1 MREIHRAGTQ
11 VGRKFSFVAAMARKI
26 SLGFSQSRRQQA
38 REPALFSSM
47 TATRQLWS
55 QPLAGSRACTTD
67 SRCRAAINNGIR
79 IGKPSTYGWWSLRHH
94 CKHIGGYSGLE
105 TTIKL
110 FRSAAV
116 PPLSRSLDPR
126 ESRSSPAARF
136 RTKVMHRT
144 VGKSVDMPV
153 DRSQLCAV
161 SLAVGQI
168 STAGSRRLA
177 APIFDRVLVDEP
189 VRPFH
194 HVVPVPASFTPA
206 MYSDTVKGGSDR
218 GVDVRAH

>member
-1 MREIHRAGTQ
+1 MGCVFGLDAALIMGEIHRARTQ
-11 VGRKFSFVAAMARKI
+11 VGRKFSFAAAMARKI
-26 SLGFSQSRRQQA
+26 SLGFSLSRRQQA

-55 QPLAGSRACTTD
+55 QPLAGSGAVVALPLTTE
-67 SRCRAAINNGIR
+67 SES
-79 IGKPSTYGWWSLRHH
+79 GKPTTYGWRSLRHH

-144 VGKSVDMPV
+144 VGNSVDMPV
-153 DRSQLCAV
+153 DRSQ
-161 SLAVGQI
+161 
-168 STAGSRRLA
+168 
-177 APIFDRVLVDEP
+177 
-189 VRPFH
+189 
-194 HVVPVPASFTPA
+194 
-206 MYSDTVKGGSDR
+206 
-218 GVDVRAH
+218 